1 MKNLPYRQVHLDFH
15 TSEHVPGV
23 GSKFSPE
30 NFEKCLRL
38 GHVNSI
44 TLFAKCHHGWSY
56 HPTKVGEMNPSL
68 NGFNLL
74 GEQINVCKKLGVRVQ
89 VYLSAGIDGR
99 LAWKKPG
106 WQPAEL
112 RNDCNREPTL
122 RGHFR
127 PVCLGND
134 DYLDVLEA
142 QTVEVLEMFGKEIDG
157 VFFDICYPRLC
168 LCENCI
174 TSMLQKGLDP
184 ENSKDVYLH
193 AKLNYYKYANRMN
206 STVARYYPH
215 MPVFHNAGNI
225 PRDDRRT
232 VASHTQ
238 HLELEALPT
247 GGWGYDYFPM
257 SAAYARGIGR
267 EFAGMTGKF
276 HRAWGDFGGY
286 KHPNALR
293 YEASLALAM
302 GGRFNVGDSCH
313 PSGML
318 NEATYRLIGT
328 AFAEAEQKEEYCQG
342 AKNLADI
349 ALLTAYHKER
359 EKSCPDV
366 GANRILLEGH
376 YLYNIIDEEV
386 DFTPYKLIILPDKK
400 EVSPA
405 LAEKLKS
412 FLSGGGKLLLSGRS
426 GLLEGTNEFFTDF
439 GIRYVGENSFRP
451 TYMRPTYEI
460 KPNGITSYVVY
471 DKSHL
476 IELDENFEG
485 DVPLMTENSYF
496 NRTYRHY
503 CGHRHTPNNPDD
515 VRPGAV
521 VTENIA
527 YISWEIFNEYSE
539 VGSINTRY
547 AVTDII
553 DRLLDE
559 SKTLKTTLPSCGVA
573 TLTYQSE
580 KSRHICHLLYA
591 VTKVRGNG
599 IEVIEDI
606 IPICDTEV
614 QINLPSKPNRVY
626 LAPECRDIPFEYSN
640 GTLKFTVERFECHA
654 MVIIE

>member
-1 MKNLPYRQVHLDFH
+1 MKTLPYRQVHLDFH
-15 TSEHVPGV
+15 TSHQVPGV
-23 GSKFSPE
+23 GSGFSPE

-74 GEQINVCKKLGVRVQ
+74 GEQIKVCKKMGVRVQ
-89 VYLSAGIDGR
+89 AYISAGIDGR
-99 LAWKKPG
+99 LAQKNPG
-106 WQPAEL
+106 WQPAVNGV
-112 RNDCNREPTL
+112 RDSTM
-122 RGHFR
+122 GAFFHT
-127 PVCLGND
+127 VCLGND

-142 QTVEVLEMFGKEIDG
+142 QTIEVLEMFGEDIDG
-157 VFFDICYPRLC
+157 VFFDICCPRLC

-174 TSMLQKGLDP
+174 ASMLQKGLDP
-184 ENSKDVYLH
+184 ENPEDVYRH
-193 AKLNYYKYANRMN
+193 AKLNYYKYADRMN
-206 STVARYYPH
+206 AAVARYYPN

-232 VASHTQ
+232 VASHTN

-302 GGRFNVGDSCH
+302 GGRINVGDSCH
-313 PSGML
+313 PSGRL
-318 NEATYRLIGT
+318 DEATYRLIGT
-328 AFAEAEQKEEYCQG
+328 AFAEVEQKEEYCQG
-342 AKNLADI
+342 AKHLADI
-349 ALLTAYHKER
+349 ALLTTYHKES

-386 DFTPYKLIILPDKK
+386 DLTPYKLIILPDKK

-405 LAEKLKS
+405 LAEKLKT
-412 FLSGGGKLLLSGRS
+412 FLSGGGKLLMSGRS
-426 GLLEGTNEFFTDF
+426 GLVEGTDEFFTDF
-439 GIRYVGENSFRP
+439 GVRYLGENAFRP
-451 TYMRPTYEI
+451 TYMRPTYHME
-460 KPNGITSYVVY
+460 PNGITSYVVY

-476 IELDENFEG
+476 IELDEGFKG

-496 NRTYRHY
+496 NRTYRHF
-503 CGHRHTPNNPDD
+503 CGHRHTPNNPGDI
-515 VRPGAV
+515 RPGAV

-539 VGSINTRY
+539 IGSINTRY

-553 DRLLDE
+553 DRLLGD

-580 KSRHICHLLYA
+580 NDRYICHLLYA
-591 VTKVRGNG
+591 VTKVRGKDTQ
-599 IEVIEDI
+599 IIEDL
-606 IPICDTEV
+606 IPILDTRVE
-614 QINLPSKPNRVY
+614 INIPAKPNRVY
-626 LAPECRDIPFEYSN
+626 LAVQDREIPFEYSN
-640 GTLKFTVERFECHA
+640 GTLRFTLDRFECHA
-654 MVIIE
+654 MIVIE